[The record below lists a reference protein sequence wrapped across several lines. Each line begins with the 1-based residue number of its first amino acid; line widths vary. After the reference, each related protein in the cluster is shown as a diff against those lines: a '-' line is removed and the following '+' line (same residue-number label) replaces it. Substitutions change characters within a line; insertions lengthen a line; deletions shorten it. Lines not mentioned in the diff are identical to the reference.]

1 MIWPLYNRVIILFL
15 RQDSLMAS
23 ATASATP
30 KTDEDIIK
38 DLLNEIMEKVDAL
51 TDKGRI

>member
-1 MIWPLYNRVIILFL
+1 
-15 RQDSLMAS
+15 MAS

-30 KTDEDIIK
+30 KTDKDIIK

-51 TDKGRI
+51 TDKGRIWSVWLIKVVGFKPGDSKV

>member
-15 RQDSLMAS
+15 RQDSLMPS